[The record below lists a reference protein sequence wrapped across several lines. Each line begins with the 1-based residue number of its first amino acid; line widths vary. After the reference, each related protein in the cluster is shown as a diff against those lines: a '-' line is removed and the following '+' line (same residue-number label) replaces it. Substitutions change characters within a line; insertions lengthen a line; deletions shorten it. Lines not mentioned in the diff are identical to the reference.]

1 MDYYVSKNVGTVQDG
16 TKEKPFL
23 TIGQAA
29 KKAIAGDTIWIG
41 EGIYREWV
49 IPENGGSDEEHR
61 ITYKN
66 IPGERAVISG
76 AELVENWISQGD
88 DIWKT
93 VIPGK
98 ILSAYNPYS
107 DEIYGDWYDNFG
119 QIHHTGEIFVDDEAL
134 FEAPDLKNIKQ
145 KDKKERVYSWFA
157 AVCENETE
165 IWIYLP
171 GKNPNEHVVEASV
184 RPYCFFPE
192 KEGLNYISVSGLIM
206 EKVATQW
213 APPTAF
219 QPGAIG
225 THWSKGWI
233 IENCVISNSKCCGI
247 SLGKRHDIRDNIWT
261 INPEKDG
268 SQTYTE
274 IVMEN
279 LRRDWSKENIG
290 SHIIRNNEIYDCGQT
305 GIVGC
310 MGAIFSKIYGNH
322 IYRVNIR
329 KEFGGAEMGGI
340 KLHGAIDVLIENNL
354 LHDCIRGL
362 WLDWEAQ
369 GARVSKNA
377 MFNNVS
383 EDIFIEVCHGPCTVE
398 NNLLLSECSLLSMS
412 QGTAFVHNLFGGTV
426 RMRREINRF
435 TLYHFPHDT
444 FVAGS
449 MLIYGGDD
457 KIYQNIYAGS
467 SDGTD
472 CEKRLMFYNTE
483 VRQAYGNSIYN
494 SYRKEGELVNTMID
508 SSLMPFG
515 DGTFPVYIHRNVYF
529 KGAEKYEAE
538 TDACEVQDFKLN
550 YQIVKEDGMYYF
562 ETNFSEYSFKEEL
575 DLITTKDLGKA
586 FQTDQAYE
594 DVDGTPFILDKDFT
608 GNVRGEK
615 TIAGPFAKPVSRM
628 VLGKIGVGEKK

>member
-1 MDYYVSKNVGTVQDG
+1 MDYYVSKKAGAVQDG
-16 TKEKPFL
+16 TEKKPFA

-29 KKAIAGDTIWIG
+29 QKAIAGDIVWIG

-49 IPENGGSDEEHR
+49 CPENGGSDEEHR
-61 ITYKN
+61 ITYRS

-76 AELVENWISQGD
+76 AELVQNWTSQGE
-88 DIWKT
+88 DIWKA
-93 VIPGK
+93 VIPGAV
-98 ILSAYNPYS
+98 LSAYNPYS

-119 QIHHTGEIFVDDEAL
+119 QVHHTGEIFVDDVAL
-134 FEAPDLKNIKQ
+134 FEAPDLENIKQ
-145 KDKKERVYSWFA
+145 EDKKERDCSWFA
-157 AVCENETE
+157 AVHENETE

-171 GKNPNEHVVEASV
+171 GKDPNEHIVEASV

-192 KEGLNYISVSGLIM
+192 KEGLNYITVSGLVM

-219 QPGAIG
+219 QPGALG

-233 IENCVISNSKCCGI
+233 VENCVIANSKCCGI
-247 SLGKRHDIRDNIWT
+247 SLGKRHDVRDNIWT

-279 LRRDWSKENIG
+279 LKRDWSKENVG

-310 MGAIFSKIYGNH
+310 MGAVYSKIYGNH
-322 IYRVNIR
+322 IYRANIR

-340 KLHGAIDVLIENNL
+340 KLHGAIDVVIENNL
-354 LHDCIRGL
+354 IHDCIRGL

-377 MFNNVS
+377 MFRNVS

-398 NNLLLSECSLLSMS
+398 NNLLLSESSLLSMS
-412 QGTAFVHNLFGGTV
+412 QGIAFAHNLFGGTI
-426 RMRREINRF
+426 RMRREMDRF

-449 MLIYGGDD
+449 MLIFGGDD
-457 KIYQNIYAGS
+457 KIYQNIYAGNHEEVS
-467 SDGTD
+467 GVSMV
-472 CEKRLMFYNTE
+472 KFYGAD
-483 VRQAYGNSIYN
+483 VKQAYGNEIYN
-494 SYRKEGELVNTMID
+494 GYRKETEKVNTMTD
-508 SSLMPFG
+508 NSLAPFG
-515 DGTFPVYIHRNVYF
+515 DGTFPVYIHKNLYF
-529 KGAEKYEAE
+529 KGAGKYEYE
-538 TDACEVQDFKLN
+538 TDACDAQDFELDCK
-550 YQIVKEDGMYYF
+550 VVRDGDMYYF
-562 ETNFSEYSFKEEL
+562 ETNLPEYAFKEEL
-575 DLITTKDLGKA
+575 DLVTTETLGKA

-594 DVDGTPFILDKDFT
+594 NADGTPFVLDQDFT
-608 GNVRGEK
+608 GAVRGEK
-615 TIAGPFAKPVSRM
+615 TIAGPFAKPVARIA
-628 VLGKIGVGEKK
+628 LGPVGTVRE

>member
-1 MDYYVSKNVGTVQDG
+1 MDYYVSKKAGAVQDG
-16 TKEKPFL
+16 TEKKPFA

-29 KKAIAGDTIWIG
+29 QKAIAGDIVWIG

-49 IPENGGSDEEHR
+49 CPENGGSDEEHR
-61 ITYKN
+61 ITYRS

-76 AELVENWISQGD
+76 AELVQNWTSQGE
-88 DIWKT
+88 DIWKA
-93 VIPGK
+93 VIPGAV
-98 ILSAYNPYS
+98 LSAYNPYS

-119 QIHHTGEIFVDDEAL
+119 QVHHTGEIFVDDVAL
-134 FEAPDLKNIKQ
+134 FEALDLENIKQ
-145 KDKKERVYSWFA
+145 EDKKERDCSWFA
-157 AVCENETE
+157 AVHENETE

-171 GKNPNEHVVEASV
+171 GKDPNEHIVEASV

-192 KEGLNYISVSGLIM
+192 KEGLNYITVSGLVM

-219 QPGAIG
+219 QPGALG

-233 IENCVISNSKCCGI
+233 VENCVIANSKCCGI
-247 SLGKRHDIRDNIWT
+247 SLGKRHDVRDNIWT

-279 LRRDWSKENIG
+279 LKRDWSKENVG

-310 MGAIFSKIYGNH
+310 MGAVYSKIYGNH
-322 IYRVNIR
+322 IYRANIR

-340 KLHGAIDVLIENNL
+340 KLHGAIDVVIENNL
-354 LHDCIRGL
+354 IHDCIRGL

-377 MFNNVS
+377 MFRNVS

-398 NNLLLSECSLLSMS
+398 NNLLLSESSLLSMS
-412 QGTAFVHNLFGGTV
+412 QGIAFAHNLFGGTI
-426 RMRREINRF
+426 RMRREMDRF

-449 MLIYGGDD
+449 MLIFGGDD
-457 KIYQNIYAGS
+457 KIYQNIYAGNHEEVS
-467 SDGTD
+467 GVSMV
-472 CEKRLMFYNTE
+472 KFYGAD
-483 VRQAYGNSIYN
+483 VKQAYGNEIYN
-494 SYRKEGELVNTMID
+494 GYRKETEKVNTMTD
-508 SSLMPFG
+508 NSLAPFG
-515 DGTFPVYIHRNVYF
+515 DGTFPVYIHKNLYF
-529 KGAEKYEAE
+529 KGAGKYEYE
-538 TDACEVQDFKLN
+538 TDACDAQDFELN
-550 YQIVKEDGMYYF
+550 CKVVRDGDMYYF
-562 ETNFSEYSFKEEL
+562 ETNLPEYAFKEEL
-575 DLITTKDLGKA
+575 DLVTTETLGKA

-594 DVDGTPFILDKDFT
+594 NADGTPFVLDQDFT
-608 GNVRGEK
+608 GAVRGEK
-615 TIAGPFAKPVSRM
+615 TIAGPFAKPVARIA
-628 VLGKIGVGEKK
+628 LGPVGTVRE

>member
-1 MDYYVSKNVGTVQDG
+1 MDYYVSKKAGAVQDG
-16 TKEKPFL
+16 TEQKPFS

-29 KKAIAGDTIWIG
+29 QKAAAGDTVWIG

-49 IPENGGSDEEHR
+49 CPENGGSDEEHR
-61 ITYKN
+61 ITYRN

-76 AELVENWISQGD
+76 AELIQNWVSLGD
-88 DIWKT
+88 DIWKA
-93 VIPGK
+93 VIPGEV
-98 ILSAYNPYS
+98 LSAYNPYS

-119 QIHHTGEIFVDDEAL
+119 QVHHTGEIFVDDVAL

-145 KDKKERVYSWFA
+145 EDKEERKCSWFA
-157 AVCENETE
+157 AVHENETE
-165 IWIYLP
+165 VWIYLP
-171 GKNPNEHVVEASV
+171 GKDPNEHVVEASV

-192 KEGLNYISVSGLIM
+192 KEGLNYITVSGLVM

-219 QPGAIG
+219 QPGAVG
-225 THWSKGWI
+225 THWSKCWI
-233 IENCVISNSKCCGI
+233 IEDCVISNSKCCGI
-247 SLGKRHDIRDNIWT
+247 SLGKRHDVRDNIWT

-274 IVMEN
+274 IIMEN
-279 LRRDWSKENIG
+279 LKRDWSRENVG

-310 MGAIFSKIYGNH
+310 MGAIYSEIYGNH
-322 IYRVNIR
+322 IYRANIR
-329 KEFGGAEMGGI
+329 NEFGGAEMAGI

-354 LHDCIRGL
+354 IHDCIRGL

-377 MFNNVS
+377 MFGNVS

-412 QGTAFVHNLFGGTV
+412 QGSAFVHNLFGGSV

-457 KIYQNIYAGS
+457 KVYQNIYAGNHEGKAGV
-467 SDGTD
+467 DLV
-472 CEKRLMFYNTE
+472 KFYGAD
-483 VRQAYGNSIYN
+483 VKQSYGNAIYN
-494 SYRKEGELVNTMID
+494 GYRKEGEEVNTMTD
-508 SSLMPFG
+508 NSLMPFG
-515 DGTFPVYIHRNVYF
+515 DGTFPVYIHKNLYF

-538 TDACEVQDFKLN
+538 ADACEAKDFELN
-550 YQIVKEDGMYYF
+550 CRVVRDGDMYYF
-562 ETNFSEYSFKEEL
+562 ETNLPEYAFKEEVGL
-575 DLITTKDLGKA
+575 VTTETLGKS

-594 DVDGTPFILDKDFT
+594 NMDGTPFVLDKDFT
-608 GNVRGEK
+608 GAVRGEK
-615 TIAGPFAKPVSRM
+615 TIPGPFAKPAARIL
-628 VLGKIGVGEKK
+628 LGPVGSVRE

>member
-1 MDYYVSKNVGTVQDG
+1 MNYYVSKKAGTVQDG
-16 TKEKPFL
+16 TKQKPFG

-29 KKAIAGDTIWIG
+29 AKAVPGDTVWIA

-49 IPENGGSDEEHR
+49 CPENGGSDEGHR
-61 ITYKN
+61 ITYRS
-66 IPGERAVISG
+66 IPGEKAVISG
-76 AELVENWISQGD
+76 AELVQNWISQGN
-88 DIWKT
+88 DIWKA
-93 VIPGK
+93 VIPGEV
-98 ILSAYNPYS
+98 LSPYNPYA

-119 QIHHTGEIFVDDEAL
+119 QVHHTGEIFVDNVAL
-134 FEAPDLKNIKQ
+134 FEAPDLENIKQ
-145 KDKKERVYSWFA
+145 EDKEERDCSWFA
-157 AVCENETE
+157 AAHENETE
-165 IWIYLP
+165 VWIYLP
-171 GKNPNEHVVEASV
+171 GKDPNEHVVEASV

-192 KEGLNYISVSGLIM
+192 KEGLNYITVCGIAM
-206 EKVATQW
+206 EKAATQW

-225 THWSKGWI
+225 TNWSKGWI
-233 IENCVISNSKCCGI
+233 IEDCVISNSKCCGV
-247 SLGKRHDIRDNIWT
+247 SLGKRHDKRDNIWT

-274 IVMEN
+274 IIMEN
-279 LRRDWSKENIG
+279 LRRDWNKENIG

-322 IYRVNIR
+322 IYRANIR
-329 KEFGGAEMGGI
+329 NEFGGAEMAGI

-354 LHDCIRGL
+354 IHDCIRGV

-377 MFNNVS
+377 MFGNVS

-457 KIYQNIYAGS
+457 KIYQNIYAGNQNGEQA
-467 SDGTD
+467 DD
-472 CEKRLMFYNTE
+472 MIKFYGAD
-483 VRQAYGNSIYN
+483 VKQAYGNAIYN
-494 SYRKEGELVNTMID
+494 GYRKEGEEINTMTD
-508 SSLMPFG
+508 NSLMPFG
-515 DGTFPVYIHRNVYF
+515 DGTFPVYIHRNLYF
-529 KGAEKYEAE
+529 KGAKKYEAE
-538 TDACEVQDFKLN
+538 ADACEAQDFQLICK
-550 YQIVKEDGMYYF
+550 IVKEDGMYYF
-562 ETNFSEYSFKEEL
+562 ETNLPEYSITE
-575 DLITTKDLGKA
+575 DLGIISTGDLGKA

-594 DVDGTPFILDKDFT
+594 DVDGTPFVLDKDFT
-608 GNVRGEK
+608 GAPRGEK
-615 TIAGPFAKPVSRM
+615 TIAGPFAKPVSR
-628 VLGKIGVGEKK
+628 VLLGKVAVRG